1 MEKLKSTFRN
11 MSLVLIT
18 VTVITGALLAVVNHV
33 TEEPIKVQAD
43 KVLSDGIKTVMR
55 NNNIVVDSADSI
67 VIDNDGRQELFV
79 VYRITGDGA
88 GDVIVEIFQWF
99 FDGFADRFETGK
111 MDNRFDI
118 VFLQDLV
125 HSLIISN
132 VTLFKTNRFAEYLFQ
147 PFKHGSVTVAEVVI
161 DHHIMTAFNHFNSG
175 MRADKSRA
183 TGKQNTHLR
192 FPKKVLN
199 NGNNTA
205 SNHFAL

>member
-88 GDVIVEIFQWF
+88 GDVGKAIESSVMGFGGQMKILVG
-99 FDGFADRFETGK
+99 FDENSRILGYTILQSSETPGLGTK
-111 MDNRFDI
+111 
-118 VFLQDLV
+118 
-125 HSLIISN
+125 
-132 VTLFKTNRFAEYLFQ
+132 
-147 PFKHGSVTVAEVVI
+147 
-161 DHHIMTAFNHFNSG
+161 
-175 MRADKSRA
+175 ADKWFDEGGKGDI
-183 TGKQNTHLR
+183 TGHDMSDGKPLAVT
-192 FPKKVLN
+192 KDGGTVDAI
-199 NGNNTA
+199 TA
-205 SNHFAL
+205 STITTRAFLKAVNQAYEVYVESRKSGD